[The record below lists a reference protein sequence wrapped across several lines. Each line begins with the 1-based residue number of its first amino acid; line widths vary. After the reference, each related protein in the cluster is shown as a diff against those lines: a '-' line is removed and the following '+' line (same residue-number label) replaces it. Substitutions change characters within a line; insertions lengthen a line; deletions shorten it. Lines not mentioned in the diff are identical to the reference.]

1 MSVPTENGVA
11 YHDGTLHKVP
21 TLAEYSGKESFAYV
35 NPKLV
40 SSIIPDTVTVGHE
53 SPGDKKVKGTSILVE
68 GTSIFVPMAPA
79 EVAVLLNLEL
89 VG

>member
-21 TLAEYSGKESFAYV
+21 TLTEYEGTESFAYI

-40 SSIIPDTVTVGHE
+40 SSLIPGEITVGHE
-53 SPGDKKVKGTSILVE
+53 YPGSREVKGTHVLVD
-68 GTSIFVPMAPA
+68 GDSIFVPMPLA
-79 EVAVLLNLEL
+79 EVAVLLNLDL